1 MSESAKLI
9 YNNQTFELPIIIGT
23 ENEPAIDI
31 RKLRDTTGLVTFDD
45 GYKNTGATESQ
56 ITFIDGEKG
65 ILHYRGY
72 AIDELAEKAEF
83 LEVAYLLIYGH
94 LPNQAEYADWKNKMI
109 RQSLVHEDVKKVFDA
124 YPTGAH
130 PMGQL
135 MTMMSMMSSFYPNN
149 QDPHNTEEDKN
160 LTIARMMAKMPNLC
174 AMMYKKRI
182 GHPVMYPNNN
192 LGYIENYLRM
202 TFGNPCEDFH
212 VDPVVVSAMNK
223 LLILHADHE
232 QNCSTSTVRMVGS
245 AHTNLWATIAA
256 GISALWGPL
265 HGGANQEVLEMLQ
278 DIKNS
283 GNSPKEYVEKVKN
296 KVAGVRLMGFGHRV
310 YKNFDP
316 RAKIIKKACDDI
328 LSKLGV
334 NDPLLE
340 IAKELEQIALSD
352 SYFVERKLYPNVDFY
367 SGIIYR
373 ALGYPN
379 EMFTVLFA
387 LGRLPGWIAQWKEM
401 IESKAPISRPRQI
414 YTGATPRAYVEISKR

>member
-1 MSESAKLI
+1 
-9 YNNQTFELPIIIGT
+9 
-23 ENEPAIDI
+23 
-31 RKLRDTTGLVTFDD
+31 
-45 GYKNTGATESQ
+45 
-56 ITFIDGEKG
+56 
-65 ILHYRGY
+65 
-72 AIDELAEKAEF
+72 
-83 LEVAYLLIYGH
+83 
-94 LPNQAEYADWKNKMI
+94 MI
-109 RQSLVHEDVKKVFDA
+109 RHSLVHEDVKKVFDA

-202 TFGNPCEDFH
+202 TFGNPCEDYQI
-212 VDPVVVSAMNK
+212 DPVVVSAMNK

-245 AHTNLWATIAA
+245 AHTNLWATIAS